1 MTLQTFDLSVANMAK
16 FNKNTKQS
24 SEFDQRVI
32 DVRRVARVTSGGRRF
47 SFRVTVAIG
56 DKKGKVGVGTD
67 KAQDV
72 SLAVGKAVQK
82 ARKNMVRVNFND
94 KTIPHEVNFKY
105 KGAKVILK
113 PAKLGRGVIAGGAVR
128 VICDLAGIRNIT
140 GKIMSR
146 SSNKLNNSVATIE
159 ALRKLKPVRQRKVKV
174 AAPEEKKQ
182 LGKERADNK
191 QVKSP

>member
-1 MTLQTFDLSVANMAK
+1 MAK
-16 FNKNTKQS
+16 FNKNTKQN

-72 SLAVGKAVQK
+72 SSAVGKAVQK
-82 ARKNMVRVNFND
+82 AKKNMVKVNFND
-94 KTIPHEVNFKY
+94 KTIPHEVDFKY
-105 KGAKVILK
+105 KGARVMLK

-159 ALRKLKPVRQRKVKV
+159 ALRRLKPARQRKNKP
-174 AAPEEKKQ
+174 AAVSEEKKKQ
-182 LGKERADNK
+182 PVVEETSSNK
-191 QVKSP
+191 SETQSPKSKIQ